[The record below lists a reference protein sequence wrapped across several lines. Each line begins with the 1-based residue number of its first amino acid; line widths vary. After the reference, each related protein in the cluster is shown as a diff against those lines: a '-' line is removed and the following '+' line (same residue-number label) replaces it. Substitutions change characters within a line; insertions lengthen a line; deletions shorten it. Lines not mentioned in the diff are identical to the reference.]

1 MEILL
6 CGFPR
11 FFFVESNDDFS
22 ILDAGSFPI
31 LSAFHF
37 SFSYNKK
44 TSNFLPLSHKRIM
57 ELYWFSSSS
66 HFHFSQFEKLTIWM
80 KQNWN
85 SSALLF
91 PQKKIDE
98 INNLK
103 GLFLEEKNSG
113 YFCWRQTKFI
123 LSQISK
129 LFIYVITRFV
139 KINGMRA
146 WGKNEEMRL
155 NRTA

>member
-1 MEILL
+1 MISNRLDSHVEWKFCCAVFHDFFCGKQWWFLNPGCWKLSNLISVSFFIL
-6 CGFPR
+6 
-11 FFFVESNDDFS
+11 
-22 ILDAGSFPI
+22 IQQ
-31 LSAFHF
+31 
-37 SFSYNKK
+37 KK

-91 PQKKIDE
+91 PQKKIHE

-103 GLFLEEKNSG
+103 GLFLEEKIQATSVDVKQNLYS
-113 YFCWRQTKFI
+113 RKFQSS
-123 LSQISK
+123 LSMLSRDSWK
-129 LFIYVITRFV
+129 
-139 KINGMRA
+139 
-146 WGKNEEMRL
+146 
-155 NRTA
+155 